1 MRTET
6 GNFKSPSPIV
16 FESSIRWYVLANRSE
31 AVFYKDTDTDKFKFV
46 QRMTDPN
53 GKLKESELDSDRPGR
68 TNSGGMSISNSLDR
82 TFHHHELEAKEFA
95 KKIAVS
101 VTEAARDGRVNELV
115 LACEPHFLG
124 LLRSALPDSIK
135 SLVKEEINHEYTYG
149 SDEAIRGQILNA
161 IEKRRV

>member
-1 MRTET
+1 MRTEA

-16 FESSIRWYVLANRSE
+16 FSSSVRWYVLANRSE
-31 AVFYKDTDTDKFKFV
+31 AVIYKDTDSDKFKFV
-46 QRMTDPN
+46 QRLNDPK

-68 TNSGGMSISNSLDR
+68 GNSGGSASFSLDR
-82 TFHHHELEAKEFA
+82 TFHHHEVEAREFA

-101 VTEAARDGRVNELV
+101 VTEATRDGRVDEIV

-124 LLRSALPDSIK
+124 LLRSALPASVKD
-135 SLVKEEINHEYTYG
+135 LVKAEINHEYTYG

-161 IEKRRV
+161 MEKLRQ